1 MSYIENNLLDD
12 ERLIYR
18 AYLHWIIF
26 AKPIFWFVLTIV
38 LYLTIPLYM
47 QETGKELPVHLGN
60 VVVLVSAIVTF
71 LSALKAYL
79 RYISSEFGITNRRII
94 VKLGFIRRN
103 TYENFLQK
111 IESIQ
116 VHQSILGRLFGYGTV
131 VLRGTGGSTEMYG
144 LISVPLVFRKQAQEQ
159 IEKVL

>member
-12 ERLIYR
+12 ESLIYR
-18 AYLHWIIF
+18 AYLHWVIF
-26 AKPIFWFVLTIV
+26 AKPLFWFILTVI
-38 LYLTIPLYM
+38 LYLSIPIYM
-47 QETGKELPVHLGN
+47 QETGKELPAHLGKI
-60 VVVLVSAIVTF
+60 VILVSAIVTF
-71 LSALKAYL
+71 LTALSAYL

-116 VHQSILGRLFGYGTV
+116 VHQTILGRLFGYGTV
-131 VLRGTGGSTEMYG
+131 VIRGTGGSTEMYG
-144 LISVPLVFRKQAQEQ
+144 LISVPLAFRKQAQEQ